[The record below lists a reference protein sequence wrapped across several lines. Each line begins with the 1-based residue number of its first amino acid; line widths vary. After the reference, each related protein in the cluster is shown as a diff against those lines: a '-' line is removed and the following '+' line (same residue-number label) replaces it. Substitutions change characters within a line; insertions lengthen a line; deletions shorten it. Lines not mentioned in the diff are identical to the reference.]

1 MLVLG
6 RKVGEVICIGPD
18 IEVMVT
24 NICEGRLVKLGITA
38 PREVNIARSEL
49 LKRNHE
55 RSK

>member
-24 NICEGRLVKLGITA
+24 EIGDRGLVKLGITA

-49 LKRNHE
+49 LERNQE